1 MGKEVATILRIATSI
16 LIKIPILIM
25 IKTRPHF
32 SRKESVT
39 PTGGSSLFCSPE
51 FPPNTARLMFL

>member
-39 PTGGSSLFCSPE
+39 PTGG
-51 FPPNTARLMFL
+51 